1 MSLPG
6 PRQGLTRPDET
17 QSTKSPAAWG
27 FEDAGTAWSGWSI
40 LSLIDDRED
49 CLSIRIAAVALLC
62 AFSTSGFAIELR
74 ALFGGWHPE
83 VAGFVTDR
91 GETFDFQDDLGL
103 DASGRRSVLLELD
116 TGRGLWPDWS
126 AGYSPLAAAGAREH
140 QTGILVVPGQTRR
153 LAASADFEDYDLTAR
168 YPLRWRA
175 LQLSLGLSAKRLSG
189 VIVIED
195 SEEPAPRRERY
206 DEVFP
211 QLHAG
216 LRWRL
221 GSLMHLVGQA
231 QGVEYEGSRALEY
244 RAVAELRVL
253 EPLLLELGWQKKRYR
268 ISLSDYVL
276 DAKLDGLLL
285 RVGFLFRR

>member
-1 MSLPG
+1 M
-6 PRQGLTRPDET
+6 
-17 QSTKSPAAWG
+17 
-27 FEDAGTAWSGWSI
+27 
-40 LSLIDDRED
+40 
-49 CLSIRIAAVALLC
+49 
-62 AFSTSGFAIELR
+62 ELR

-83 VAGFVTDR
+83 LAGSVTDR

-116 TGRGLWPDWS
+116 TGRGRWPDWS
-126 AGYSPLAAAGAREH
+126 ASYSPLAAAGAREH
-140 QTGILVVPGQTRR
+140 ETALIVVPGETRR
-153 LAASADFEDYDLTAR
+153 LAATADFDDYDLTAR

-175 LQLSLGLSAKRLSG
+175 FQLSLGLSVKRLRG

-206 DEVFP
+206 DEIFP

-231 QGVEYEGSRALEY
+231 QGVEYDGSRAVEY
-244 RAVAELRVL
+244 RAAAELRVL
-253 EPLLLELGWQKKRYR
+253 EPLLLELGWQEKRYK
-268 ISLSDYVL
+268 IGLSDYAL
-276 DAKLDGLLL
+276 DAKLDGFLL
-285 RVGFLFRR
+285 RVGLLFRS